1 MDAFFTKLG
10 RTVLE
15 RWKRENFSLDKFP
28 GIAVAALDERPP
40 AKKVDLSAL
49 ISEFLLNEEHPFQT
63 DSPFGEPEI
72 VVYGHPRFYIQLL
85 FWMEGTTAIHQHEF
99 SGAFHVLRGSSISA
113 HSEFEKATSI
123 TPYLRLG
130 QVRMK
135 KIEILETGRT
145 VPIISGSK
153 SIHSLFHLDSP
164 SITVVVRTQHD
175 PGTGPQF
182 NYLPPR
188 IAIDPHRI
196 DLLTMRR
203 TQLLDVM
210 EQAEDPEYAEWVMR
224 MIADLDFERGFFV
237 LRHCMGYL
245 RQLDEWNGAIK
256 AFEKRHGA
264 LAAGVAATLRE
275 EARRDVIKGLRST
288 ITNPDHRF
296 FLALLMNS
304 PTRADLFAL
313 VKQRYPR
320 QTPIDAVGRW
330 AGELMDVSD
339 EGITLLDA
347 SFPETIQ
354 VAADARPAVFVAAL
368 RHFMKRDKKLPSDL
382 RELSA
387 QDLKELRAA
396 IAASVLSILTA
407 AISSDDGV
415 AP

>member
-10 RTVLE
+10 QTVLE

-28 GIAVAALDERPP
+28 DIAKAALDERSP
-40 AKKVDLSAL
+40 AENVDLPAL
-49 ISEFLLNEEHPFQT
+49 MSEFLLSEEHPFQT

-72 VVYGHPRFYIQLL
+72 VVYSHPRFYIQLL
-85 FWMEGTTAIHQHEF
+85 FWMDGTTAIHQHEF
-99 SGAFHVLRGSSISA
+99 SGAFHVMRGSSISA
-113 HSEFEKATSI
+113 HYEFEKAKSI
-123 TPYLRLG
+123 TPYLRIG
-130 QVRMK
+130 HVKMK
-135 KIEILETGRT
+135 KIEILEIGRT
-145 VPIISGSK
+145 MQIVSGPK

-182 NYLPPR
+182 NYLPPHL
-188 IAIDPHRI
+188 AIDPHHV

-203 TQLLDVM
+203 TQLLDVL
-210 EQAEDPEYAEWVMR
+210 EQTEDPGYGEWVMR

-237 LRHCMGYL
+237 LRHCMSHL
-245 RQLDEWNGAIK
+245 QQLDEWDDAMK
-256 AFEKRHGA
+256 AFEKRHRA
-264 LAAGVAATLRE
+264 LAAGVTGTLRE

-320 QTPIDAVGRW
+320 QTPNNAVLRW
-330 AGELMDVSD
+330 ASELMEVSD
-339 EGITLLDA
+339 EGVTILDA
-347 SFPETIQ
+347 SFPETIE
-354 VAADARPAVFVAAL
+354 VAGDDRPALFLAAL
-368 RHFMKRDKKLPSDL
+368 QHFMKRDEKLPPAL

-387 QDLKELRAA
+387 QDIKELRTAF
-396 IAASVLSILTA
+396 AASVLSLLT
-407 AISSDDGV
+407 V
-415 AP
+415 